1 MTSPKLKVVFIG
13 NASVGKTAL
22 FHRFQNRHFSPDL
35 RSTVGGAC
43 ANVVVP
49 LPDNT
54 EVTLIVWDTAGQET
68 YRGIVPMYFT
78 RSHFILIVYDIT
90 NRSTYDSVVQ
100 WAELSRSRAGNANI
114 VLIGNKSDLEHR
126 REVPIADGRELAMT
140 IDAYTFL
147 ETSAVNGKGIDEL
160 LQSLGSA
167 AKLQVVN
174 CEPGETA
181 IARTS
186 DQKED
191 NPACCG

>member
-22 FHRFQNRHFSPDL
+22 FHRFQNRRFSPDL

-43 ANVVVP
+43 ANVTVH

-54 EVTLIVWDTAGQET
+54 DVTLIVWDTAGQET

-90 NRSTYDSVVQ
+90 NRSTYDAVVE
-100 WAELSRSRAGNANI
+100 WAELSRSRAGDARI
-114 VLIGNKSDLEHR
+114 VLIGNKSDLEHG
-126 REVPIADGRELAMT
+126 REVPIVDGRKLATT

-147 ETSAVNGKGIDEL
+147 ETSALNGKGIDEL
-160 LQSLGSA
+160 LQSLGTA
-167 AKLQVVN
+167 AKLQAAN
-174 CEPGETA
+174 CEPRETA
-181 IARTS
+181 IARTG
-186 DQKED
+186 DRKEV
-191 NPACCG
+191 NPACCS